1 MEKHQ
6 HTRDKSILMRNF
18 TINTHTL
25 SWSLNACFCV
35 FLSAVMSD
43 LHTSLH
49 HHHGPQTRHTLTSA
63 VMKTSTCSQHCSE
76 INRYTDDSSED
87 KHAIAALDAAV
98 NMLTWEGQSH
108 RMRKVTY
115 LYITHKTNDR
125 TSVTLHG
132 MMGIYSDAVPLR
144 AAENETAC
152 VCIYSMCVCVSACRI
167 RGKLHRWQN
176 THTHTLPPSQSQQ
189 RATHTHTPPV
199 TWSLFG
205 STCTFTNATR

>member
-1 MEKHQ
+1 MEKQ

-35 FLSAVMSD
+35 FLSAVTSD

-49 HHHGPQTRHTLTSA
+49 HHHGPQTHHTLTSA
-63 VMKTSTCSQHCSE
+63 VMKTSMCSQHCSE
-76 INRYTDDSSED
+76 INRYTDDSSEV
-87 KHAIAALDAAV
+87 KHAITALDAAE

-115 LYITHKTNDR
+115 LYITHKTSNR

-132 MMGIYSDAVPLR
+132 MGINSDTVPLR
-144 AAENETAC
+144 AAENET
-152 VCIYSMCVCVSACRI
+152 VCVCVC
-167 RGKLHRWQN
+167 
-176 THTHTLPPSQSQQ
+176 
-189 RATHTHTPPV
+189 V
-199 TWSLFG
+199 
-205 STCTFTNATR
+205 